1 MLIFALF
8 CAVYN
13 EENTSSKAIA
23 PVYDQLAGQ
32 LSRPG
37 KVTFTK
43 VSTVQQAQ
51 IAQSYNVTKYFY
63 VIINSMGAFLTTS

>member
-1 MLIFALF
+1 MVL
-8 CAVYN
+8 AVYN

-32 LSRPG
+32 LTRPG
-37 KVTFTK
+37 QIAFAK

-51 IAQSYNVTKYFY
+51 IAQSYNVTKYAHPPNTATY
-63 VIINSMGAFLTTS
+63 LSAF

>member
-1 MLIFALF
+1 LLIVTS
-8 CAVYN
+8 AVYN
-13 EENTSSKAIA
+13 EENASSKAIA

-51 IAQSYNVTKYFY
+51 IAQSYNVTKYAHVHMTANAEDTGF
-63 VIINSMGAFLTTS
+63 

>member
-1 MLIFALF
+1 LSRP
-8 CAVYN
+8 VYN

-32 LSRPG
+32 LSRPN

-51 IAQSYNVTKYFY
+51 IAESYNVTKYHSRHPFTQERKAP
-63 VIINSMGAFLTTS
+63 NNA